1 MALNVGRWFKYAQAK
16 LDAAARSGNEEL
28 DQLEAER
35 AAEIADRPWLASD
48 GTAPSFDEARARI
61 EWEAEQAKRQA
72 EIAEAASADQATP
85 SAPGSEVSADD
96 PSGAGAPSPDA
107 DRPPAA
113 ALQPPVPS
121 SGTEAEVAAAK
132 LELEQRE
139 RDARTRLDA
148 IRDELGIDPPA
159 PGSP

>member
-35 AAEIADRPWLASD
+35 AAEIAERPWLASD

-72 EIAEAASADQATP
+72 EIAEAASTDQVPP
-85 SAPGSEVSADD
+85 SAPASEVGADD

-107 DRPPAA
+107 DRAPAA
-113 ALQPPVPS
+113 PKPPVRS